1 MSIGKIADASNF
13 GDDFKD
19 LSLEQIKEK
28 LKAKF
33 YTAYGRY
40 SNVSGKMWLEL
51 YHNGGDDHTKGSV
64 VWRRGTVGKAE
75 LDEDE
80 ILDREVAI
88 PRFMELMRKGFSL
101 EFNGVTKEDIEK
113 YNALRITS
121 QSNAQREGWL
131 GIYYKGKS
139 FFKVNEYSKG
149 QFYIERGYDGITSES
164 SIESEGGARFELDD
178 ALDKGFRR
186 EDENEGEYVNPLEAF
201 GCELDNTLEAIEHKR
216 KTTIE
221 NGQLPDALLEMMS
234 N

>member
-1 MSIGKIADASNF
+1 MSIGKITDSSSF
-13 GDDFKD
+13 GDEFKD
-19 LSLEQIKEK
+19 LTPEQIKEK
-28 LKAKF
+28 LKEKF
-33 YTAYGRY
+33 YIAYGRY

-64 VWRRGTVGKAE
+64 IWKRGTVGKDV

-101 EFNGVTKEDIEK
+101 DFNGVTKEDIDK
-113 YNALRITS
+113 YNALRITA

-131 GIYYKGKS
+131 GIYFKGKS

-149 QFYIERGYDGITSES
+149 QFYIEKGYDGITSES
-164 SIESEGGARFELDD
+164 SIESEGGARYELED

-186 EDENEGEYVNPLEAF
+186 EDENEGEYLNPLEAF
-201 GCELDNTLEAIEHKR
+201 GYELDNTIDAIEHKR

-221 NGQLPDALLEMMS
+221 SGGLPDAFFEMM
-234 N
+234 NN